1 MKQRYSYQ
9 PDLATSVICWSFTGM
24 IFLASMLFW
33 LEITVI
39 QPWTI
44 GLFVIF
50 VLVVMLQL
58 RMRTLVFEEKKL
70 QINKVIKINNDSVH
84 YDDLTAIETRQHQL
98 VLKTTKHQYTVLL
111 KKADV
116 QQVAQQ
122 LRDKLK
128 H

>member
-116 QQVAQQ
+116 QQVTQQ